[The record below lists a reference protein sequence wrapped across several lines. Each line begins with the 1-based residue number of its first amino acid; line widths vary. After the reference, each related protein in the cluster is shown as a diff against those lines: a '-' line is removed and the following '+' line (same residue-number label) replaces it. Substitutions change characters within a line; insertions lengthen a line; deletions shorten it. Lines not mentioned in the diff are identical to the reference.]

1 MSLPIVI
8 IGAGPVGLAAAA
20 HLLERGLTPL
30 VLEAGP
36 SVGTHIRAWGHVRL
50 FSPWHFCIDRA
61 SRALLEPTGWHA
73 PDPKRLPTGA
83 ALVADYLDP
92 LAAVLAP
99 YIRYNTRVVALSRE
113 GVDKVRSQGR
123 AEKPFVVALKTPEG
137 ESQITAAAVIDA
149 SGTWSQP
156 NPLGASGIAAPGEK
170 AAAAHIHYGI
180 PDALGPDRATYANR
194 RVLVVGSGHSAMNAI
209 HDLVRL
215 KHQAPETQIFWAMR
229 HVPDAITFGGGAN
242 DALIARG
249 QLGSEAEAA
258 IASGAVKLLAPFAV
272 SALAQD
278 GAGVTVTAATGA
290 TITVDQIIACTGF
303 RPDLSIARE
312 LRLSLDPWLETTPAL
327 APMIDPNL
335 HSCGSVRPHG
345 ALELAHPE
353 PGFYT
358 AGMKSYGRAPTF
370 LLLTGYEQVRSIAAA
385 LAGDDDAARRV
396 ELDLPETGVCIT
408 NRAPAKTSC
417 CG

>member
-1 MSLPIVI
+1 
-8 IGAGPVGLAAAA
+8 
-20 HLLERGLTPL
+20 
-30 VLEAGP
+30 
-36 SVGTHIRAWGHVRL
+36 
-50 FSPWHFCIDRA
+50 
-61 SRALLEPTGWHA
+61 
-73 PDPKRLPTGA
+73 
-83 ALVADYLDP
+83 
-92 LAAVLAP
+92 
-99 YIRYNTRVVALSRE
+99 
-113 GVDKVRSQGR
+113 
-123 AEKPFVVALKTPEG
+123 
-137 ESQITAAAVIDA
+137 
-149 SGTWSQP
+149 
-156 NPLGASGIAAPGEK
+156 
-170 AAAAHIHYGI
+170 
-180 PDALGPDRATYANR
+180 
-194 RVLVVGSGHSAMNAI
+194 MNAI

-215 KHQAPETQIFWAMR
+215 KHQEPETQIFWAMR
-229 HVPDAITFGGGAN
+229 HTPDAVTFGGGGN

-249 QLGSEAEAA
+249 QLGSEAETA
-258 IASGAVKLLAPFAV
+258 IAAGLVKLLAPFAV

-303 RPDLSIARE
+303 RPDLAITRE

-385 LAGDDDAARRV
+385 LAGDDAAAGRV
-396 ELDLPETGVCIT
+396 ELELPETGVCIT